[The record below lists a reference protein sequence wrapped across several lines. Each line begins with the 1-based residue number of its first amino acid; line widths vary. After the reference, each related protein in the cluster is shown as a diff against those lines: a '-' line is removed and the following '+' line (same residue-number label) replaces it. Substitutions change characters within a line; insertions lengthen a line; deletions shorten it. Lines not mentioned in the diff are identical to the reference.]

1 VDQEIWTIE
10 QLGNYLHLSRSQV
23 YSLTRKRYAARNEN
37 NPLPKIVI
45 NGNIRF
51 RKQDIL
57 DWVDR
62 LAREEQ

>member
-23 YSLTRKRYAARNEN
+23 YSLTRKRYEARHEKNR
-37 NPLPKIVI
+37 LPKIVI

-62 LAREEQ
+62 LAKEQE

>member
-23 YSLTRKRYAARNEN
+23 YSLTRKRFRSRHEK

-62 LAREEQ
+62 LAKEQE